1 VNTTSTAVFG
11 GAAYARERGERE
23 GLLVFSGNANR
34 ALALDVCKVLNVP
47 LGKALVSRFSDGEVQ
62 VEIEE
67 NVRRQEVF
75 VMQSTAAPTADNF
88 MELLVLVDAL
98 KRASA
103 TSVTAVL
110 PYFGYARQDRRP
122 RSARVPITAKVA
134 AKMIGAVGTD
144 RVLTV
149 DLHADQIQG
158 FFDIPLDNVYSS
170 PVLLA
175 DIWRYHGDSDLIVV
189 SPDVGGVARARA
201 IAKRLDDADLAIID
215 KRRPRPNEATV
226 MNIIGEVEDKVCV
239 LIDDIVDTAGTLCAA
254 AAALKRSGARKV
266 VAYCTH
272 PVLSGPAIQNL
283 ASSQLDELVVTDTIA
298 LSEAAAACS
307 KIRQLS
313 VAQLLGETIRRVAFG
328 ESVSSLYVD

>member
-1 VNTTSTAVFG
+1 MSSSG
-11 GAAYARERGERE
+11 I
-23 GLLVFSGNANR
+23 LVFTGNANR
-34 ALALDVCKVLNVP
+34 ELATAICEELNVP
-47 LGKALVSRFSDGEVQ
+47 LGKALVGRFSDGEVQ

-75 VMQSTAAPTADNF
+75 VVQPTCAPTADNF
-88 MELLVLVDAL
+88 MDLLALIDAL

-103 TSVTAVL
+103 ASVTAVM

-134 AKMIGAVGTD
+134 AEMIGVVGTD

-158 FFDIPLDNVYSS
+158 FFDIPLDNVYAS

-175 DIWRYHGDSDLIVV
+175 DIWRYYAKDNLIVV
-189 SPDVGGVARARA
+189 SPDVGGVVRARA

-215 KRRPRPNEATV
+215 KRRPRANEATV
-226 MNIIGEVEDKVCV
+226 MNIIGDVENKVCV
-239 LIDDIVDTAGTLCAA
+239 LVDDIVDTAGTLCAA
-254 AAALKRSGARKV
+254 AAALKKRGARKV

-272 PVLSGPAIQNL
+272 PVLSGPAIQNISGS
-283 ASSQLDELVVTDTIA
+283 ALDELVVTDTIP
-298 LSEAAAACS
+298 LSEAARACG

-313 VAQLLGETIRRVAFG
+313 VADLLAETIRRIAYG

>member
-1 VNTTSTAVFG
+1 MNTNVGTSG
-11 GAAYARERGERE
+11 M
-23 GLLVFSGNANR
+23 LVFSGNANR
-34 ALALDVCKVLNVP
+34 ALATAICSELNVP
-47 LGKALVSRFSDGEVQ
+47 LGKALVGRFSDGEVQ

-75 VMQSTAAPTADNF
+75 VVQPTCAPTADNF
-88 MELLVLVDAL
+88 MDLLALTDAL

-103 TSVTAVL
+103 ASVTAVI

-134 AKMIGAVGTD
+134 AEMIGVVGTD

-158 FFDIPLDNVYSS
+158 FFDIPLDNVYAS

-175 DIWRYHGDSDLIVV
+175 DIWRYYARDDLIVV
-189 SPDVGGVARARA
+189 SPDVGGVVRARA

-215 KRRPRPNEATV
+215 KRRPRANEATV
-226 MNIIGEVEDKVCV
+226 MNIIGDVENKVCV
-239 LIDDIVDTAGTLCAA
+239 LVDDIVDTAGTLCAA
-254 AAALKRSGARKV
+254 AAALKKRGARKV

-272 PVLSGPAIQNL
+272 PVLSGPAIQNISGS
-283 ASSQLDELVVTDTIA
+283 ALDELVVTDTIPLA
-298 LSEAAAACS
+298 DAAKACGR
-307 KIRQLS
+307 IRQLS
-313 VAQLLGETIRRVAFG
+313 VAELLAETIRRIAYG